1 MADGF
6 MHGAKPMRTTAA
18 VLAAVLCA
26 GAAKLPPVVLPDEA
40 KGTFVQKKTLKD
52 LDVTLRSTGE
62 YEFEKDRFFT
72 FHTLKP
78 VESKFIATPT
88 NYTIVAGGKTTT
100 KSISVD
106 ISSLEKI
113 FEVKEI
119 KEFVKEVQVKGTN
132 FPYTVTVEYK
142 NGDGLEIEFSK

>member
-1 MADGF
+1 MNT
-6 MHGAKPMRTTAA
+6 RNTSVA
-18 VLAAVLCA
+18 VASLAALLCA
-26 GAAKLPPVVLPDEA
+26 GAAKLPPVELPSEA

-62 YEFEKDRFFT
+62 YEFEKDKFFT

-78 VESKFIATPT
+78 VESTFTATPT
-88 NYTIVAGGKTTT
+88 NYTIVAGGKTNTT
-100 KSISVD
+100 PISVD

-119 KEFVKEVQVKGTN
+119 KEFVKGVQVKGTN

>member
-1 MADGF
+1 
-6 MHGAKPMRTTAA
+6 MHEATTMRTAAA
-18 VLAAVLCA
+18 VLAAALCV
-26 GAAKLPPVVLPDEA
+26 GAAKLPPVALPDAA

-52 LDVTLRSTGE
+52 MDVTLRSTGE
-62 YEFEKDRFFT
+62 YEFEKDKFFT

-78 VESKFIATPT
+78 VESKFTATPT
-88 NYTIVAGGKTTT
+88 NYTIVAGGKTNSTP
-100 KSISVD
+100 ISVD

-119 KEFVKEVQVKGTN
+119 KEFVKGVQVKGTN